1 MGDDIRRRPVAT
13 EAWTGQLFGRKSRKS
28 SRPCAT
34 RLVEPFNKGAF
45 REEIDHGQ
53 VPPTLKRPN
62 ALGLVAW
69 LCALLDHAVLRLQR
83 QPLRA
88 RCGRLVGRLLGVRAQ
103 RVFNSPSQC
112 RQTQTACSYC
122 KRRAAFRCASC
133 GRRAKLLSQT
143 CSAPG
148 ANRASPCDWPHP
160 EAWLRLSCVS
170 LSYEPKT
177 LGCLKLLRASS
188 TCGPETQDH
197 ID

>member
-88 RCGRLVGRLLGVRAQ
+88 RCGRWGGGLLCVRPH
-103 RVFNSPSQC
+103 RFFNTPSKC
-112 RQTQTACSYC
+112 RKTQLAFSY
-122 KRRAAFRCASC
+122 
-133 GRRAKLLSQT
+133 
-143 CSAPG
+143 
-148 ANRASPCDWPHP
+148 
-160 EAWLRLSCVS
+160 
-170 LSYEPKT
+170 
-177 LGCLKLLRASS
+177 
-188 TCGPETQDH
+188 
-197 ID
+197 